1 MSVTLQDFALTDANT
16 QIGATDSG
24 LKSGGTR
31 QTSVGGKVWDSIT
44 RSSTQKQEFEN
55 AKNQFVSLV
64 RAQYPPEIA
73 DTIEGRL
80 RDRLSS
86 GSPLTGFRARALLSE
101 AETMRTE
108 MSGAPGQFLGSD
120 EVTSLIGQ
128 KLQTHENQRLVQGYP
143 SVIGEANRDKL
154 TAEVR
159 ERVMKRPEFEQARKS
174 SDFEGTVRKLIHEES
189 QAVLKPRL
197 DMAAKIHFSLKY
209 QTPPFDSSK
218 LSKRE
223 AVHLVETCL
232 QGDKDSVSFTVDKA
246 TRGYTAL
253 RECAE
258 KEGFKERDLDD
269 IMENSFDS
277 RMVERLPSYLS
288 EEAFGK
294 AVGREMTL
302 AKGIHDELLGSDVW
316 PQKEER
322 PKGLGAFARGLL
334 RLSHELPDVTPSRLL
349 EFGRATD
356 VVVKS
361 TLGHSKRFENLNQN
375 ARALRSDLF
384 KAFEHFVRNDG
395 PNAATAL
402 LSGGVKGF
410 LEVPRTLGSEA
421 LSTREVPP
429 SVVDV
434 GTALRFNDI
443 LGPTDAK
450 RLMALYR
457 EAAELRES
465 GHDGLSPDV
474 AALRKLGRATALLS
488 VLEPLQQK
496 LGQAEP
502 SVSGLRLDLQSQQRV
517 ARLRLNLSGGEGNDL
532 PGMPDAGKHGQE
544 FAELLVSG
552 SGTKDQFSTMARQFT
567 GDLESIERYRA
578 ELPEL
583 RSIAA
588 ANNRR
593 MPPMPSPEGEIS
605 LRQLRFTAQVMAS
618 GSDESAK
625 FVRELMADP
634 GRNPL
639 CVRLFQN
646 ALGRAMETHD
656 WENMNQNER
665 DRLVDDV
672 VEGVK
677 EKFVV
682 SSVTPRHMQVVQGE
696 LQRTRDKH
704 VGTPAAV
711 ARKVTEDISGQFVL
725 DADRVHFGLNGEPV
739 GPKATDNRHTSDDLY
754 EELRGNFRTNYGEDA
769 PRMLAVVTSVA
780 NQASLVGVPVGLA
793 KNGISCLQGNGE
805 TTVSM
810 ETREDRVLV
819 TISMEGGPS
828 SVSHFHGDG
837 NIDFYRLRGNEAE
850 SEPENL
856 QIRQVVR
863 FEVRRP
869 ETPGGEPVIH
879 ALDFSEEAFINKDNL
894 RHVALSSK

>member
-73 DTIEGRL
+73 DTIESRL
-80 RDRLSS
+80 GDRLSS
-86 GSPLTGFRARALLSE
+86 GSPLTGFRAQALLSE

-108 MSGAPGQFLGSD
+108 MSGAPGQFLRSD

-128 KLQTHENQRLVQGYP
+128 KLQTHENQRLVEGYP

-197 DMAAKIHFSLKY
+197 DMAVEIHFSLKY

-232 QGDKDSVSFTVDKA
+232 QGNKDRDKDSVSFTVNKA

-258 KEGFKERDLDD
+258 KEGFKGSDLDD

-288 EEAFGK
+288 EESFGV
-294 AVGREMTL
+294 AVGKEMAL

-316 PQKEER
+316 PKKEER
-322 PKGLGAFARGLL
+322 PKGLGVFARGLL
-334 RLSHELPDVTPSRLL
+334 RLSHELPGVSPSRLL
-349 EFGRATD
+349 AFGRATD
-356 VVVKS
+356 VGVKS
-361 TLGHSKRFENLNQN
+361 TLGHSTPFENLNQN
-375 ARALRSDLF
+375 ARALCSDLF
-384 KAFEHFVRNDG
+384 TSFEHSVSTEGLNM
-395 PNAATAL
+395 ATAR
-402 LSGGVKGF
+402 LSGGVKAF
-410 LEVPRTLGSEA
+410 IEVPRNFGSEA
-421 LSTREVPP
+421 LRTREVPP

-434 GTALRFNDI
+434 GTALRFNNI

-474 AALRKLGRATALLS
+474 AALRDLGHATALLRE
-488 VLEPLQQK
+488 LEPLRQK
-496 LGQAEP
+496 LGQADP
-502 SVSGLRLDLQSQQRV
+502 SASHLVSGLRLDLQSQQGAARV
-517 ARLRLNLSGGEGNDL
+517 HLNLSGVERDL

-552 SGTKDQFSTMARQFT
+552 SGTKNQFSTMAQQFT
-567 GDLESIERYRA
+567 DDLESVERYRD
-578 ELPEL
+578 ELPEHGGL
-583 RSIAA
+583 VPQ
-588 ANNRR
+588 NR
-593 MPPMPSPEGEIS
+593 PMPSPEGEMS
-605 LRQLRFTAQVMAS
+605 LRRLRFTAQVMAS
-618 GSDESAK
+618 GSNDSAK

-634 GRNPL
+634 GRNPIG
-639 CVRLFQN
+639 VRLFQT
-646 ALGRAMETHD
+646 ALGQAMQTHD
-656 WENMNQNER
+656 WENMSQNER
-665 DRLVDDV
+665 DRLVDDI

-677 EKFVV
+677 EKYVG

-696 LQRTRDKH
+696 LQHSLHLHGRTL
-704 VGTPAAV
+704 
-711 ARKVTEDISGQFVL
+711 TEGISGQFVL
-725 DADRVHFGLNGEPV
+725 DVDRVHFGLNGQPI
-739 GPKATDNRHTSDDLY
+739 GPKAT
-754 EELRGNFRTNYGEDA
+754 G
-769 PRMLAVVTSVA
+769 
-780 NQASLVGVPVGLA
+780 
-793 KNGISCLQGNGE
+793 
-805 TTVSM
+805 
-810 ETREDRVLV
+810 
-819 TISMEGGPS
+819 
-828 SVSHFHGDG
+828 
-837 NIDFYRLRGNEAE
+837 
-850 SEPENL
+850 
-856 QIRQVVR
+856 
-863 FEVRRP
+863 RP
-869 ETPGGEPVIH
+869 AH
-879 ALDFSEEAFINKDNL
+879 A
-894 RHVALSSK
+894 

>member
-31 QTSVGGKVWDSIT
+31 QTSLGGKVWDSIT
-44 RSSTQKQEFEN
+44 RSSAQKQEFEN
-55 AKNQFVSLV
+55 AKDQFVSLV

-86 GSPLTGFRARALLSE
+86 GSPLTGFRAQALLSD

-108 MSGAPGQFLGSD
+108 MSRAPGQFLLSED
-120 EVTSLIGQ
+120 VTSLIGQ
-128 KLQTHENQRLVQGYP
+128 ELQTHETQRLVEDYP

-174 SDFEGTVRKLIHEES
+174 SDFEGTVRKLIREES
-189 QAVLKPRL
+189 QAVLNPRL
-197 DMAAKIHFSLKY
+197 DMAVKIHFWLKS
-209 QTPPFDSSK
+209 QTPPFASSD

-232 QGDKDSVSFTVDKA
+232 QGNKDSVSFTVDKA

-258 KEGFKERDLDD
+258 KEGFKGSDLDD

-288 EEAFGK
+288 KEAFGQ

-334 RLSHELPDVTPSRLL
+334 RLSHELPGVSPSRLL
-349 EFGRATD
+349 AFGRATD

-361 TLGHSKRFENLNQN
+361 TLGHKKPFENLNQN
-375 ARALRSDLF
+375 ARALRSDPFASFERSGITQLF
-384 KAFEHFVRNDG
+384 KISVNAFIEAPRNLD
-395 PNAATAL
+395 
-402 LSGGVKGF
+402 
-410 LEVPRTLGSEA
+410 SEA
-421 LSTREVPP
+421 LLTREGPP
-429 SVVDV
+429 STVDV

-496 LGQAEP
+496 LGQAQP
-502 SVSGLRLDLQSQQRV
+502 SASHLVEGLRRDLQSQQRE
-517 ARLRLNLSGGEGNDL
+517 ARVHLNLSGVEERDRDL
-532 PGMPDAGKHGQE
+532 PGMPDAVKHGQK

-552 SGTKDQFSTMARQFT
+552 AGTKSQFSEMARQFT
-567 GDLESIERYRA
+567 DDLESIESYRA

-583 RSIAA
+583 RRLAPPQKP
-588 ANNRR
+588 
-593 MPPMPSPEGEIS
+593 PPMPSPEGEMS
-605 LRQLRFTAQVMAS
+605 LRSLRFTAQVMAS

-634 GRNPL
+634 GRNPIG
-639 CVRLFQN
+639 VRLFQT
-646 ALGRAMETHD
+646 ALGQAMQTHD
-656 WENMNQNER
+656 WENMSQDERDKLVDDIVKGVYTAQVMASGSDESAKFVRELMADPGRNPIGVRLFQTALGQAMQTHDWENMSQNER
-665 DRLVDDV
+665 DRLVDGIV
-672 VEGVK
+672 AGVK
-677 EKFVV
+677 EKYVG
-682 SSVTPRHMQVVQGE
+682 SSVTPRHIQVVQGE
-696 LQRTRDKH
+696 LQRLRDKH
-704 VGTPAAV
+704 GSTLI
-711 ARKVTEDISGQFVL
+711 EGISGQFVQ
-725 DADRVHFGLNGEPV
+725 DVDRVHFGLNGKPV
-739 GPKATDNRHTSDDLY
+739 GP
-754 EELRGNFRTNYGEDA
+754 RT
-769 PRMLAVVTSVA
+769 
-780 NQASLVGVPVGLA
+780 
-793 KNGISCLQGNGE
+793 
-805 TTVSM
+805 
-810 ETREDRVLV
+810 
-819 TISMEGGPS
+819 GG
-828 SVSHFHGDG
+828 
-837 NIDFYRLRGNEAE
+837 YA
-850 SEPENL
+850 
-856 QIRQVVR
+856 
-863 FEVRRP
+863 
-869 ETPGGEPVIH
+869 
-879 ALDFSEEAFINKDNL
+879 
-894 RHVALSSK
+894 

>member
-86 GSPLTGFRARALLSE
+86 GSPLTGFRAQALLSE

-108 MSGAPGQFLGSD
+108 MSGAPGQFLHSD

-128 KLQTHENQRLVQGYP
+128 ELQTHENQRLVEGYP
-143 SVIGEANRDKL
+143 SVMGEANRDKL

-197 DMAAKIHFSLKY
+197 DMAVEIHFSLKY

-232 QGDKDSVSFTVDKA
+232 QGNKDRDKDSVSFTVDKA

-258 KEGFKERDLDD
+258 KEGFKGSDLDD

-288 EEAFGK
+288 KEAFGK

-316 PQKEER
+316 PKKEER

-334 RLSHELPDVTPSRLL
+334 RLSHELPDVPPSRLL

-356 VVVKS
+356 VCVKS
-361 TLGHSKRFENLNQN
+361 TLGHSKPFENLNQN

-384 KAFEHFVRNDG
+384 TSFEHSVSTEGLNKATTRLSEGVKAFI
-395 PNAATAL
+395 
-402 LSGGVKGF
+402 
-410 LEVPRTLGSEA
+410 EVPRNVGSEA
-421 LSTREVPP
+421 LLTREVPP

-434 GTALRFNDI
+434 GTALRFNNI

-474 AALRKLGRATALLS
+474 AALRDLGRATALLRE
-488 VLEPLQQK
+488 LEPLRQK
-496 LGQAEP
+496 LGQA
-502 SVSGLRLDLQSQQRV
+502 SHLVTGLRRDLQSQQRV
-517 ARLRLNLSGGEGNDL
+517 ARVHLNLSEVERDL

-552 SGTKDQFSTMARQFT
+552 SGTKNQFSTMAQQFRD
-567 GDLESIERYRA
+567 DLESVESYRKG
-578 ELPEL
+578 LPARKDVPHNL
-583 RSIAA
+583 P
-588 ANNRR
+588 
-593 MPPMPSPEGEIS
+593 MPPMPSPEGEMS
-605 LRQLRFTAQVMAS
+605 LRGLRFTAQVMAS

-634 GRNPL
+634 GRNPIG
-639 CVRLFQN
+639 VRLFQT
-646 ALGRAMETHD
+646 ALGQAMQKGD
-656 WENMNQNER
+656 WENMSQNER
-665 DRLVDDV
+665 DKLVDEI

-677 EKFVV
+677 ERYVG

-696 LQRTRDKH
+696 LQHSRDKH
-704 VGTPAAV
+704 AGTL
-711 ARKVTEDISGQFVL
+711 TEGISGQFVK
-725 DADRVHFGLNGEPV
+725 DVDRVHFGLNGKPV
-739 GPKATDNRHTSDDLY
+739 GPKATDNRHTPGDLY
-754 EELRGNFRTNYGEDA
+754 EELRGNFRTKYGEDE

-780 NQASLVGVPVGLA
+780 NQSPLVGLPLVLD

-828 SVSHFHGDG
+828 SVSHFRGDG
-837 NIDFYRLRGNEAE
+837 NIDFYRLRDNAE
-850 SEPENL
+850 SDEENL

-894 RHVALSSK
+894 QYAPLRSK